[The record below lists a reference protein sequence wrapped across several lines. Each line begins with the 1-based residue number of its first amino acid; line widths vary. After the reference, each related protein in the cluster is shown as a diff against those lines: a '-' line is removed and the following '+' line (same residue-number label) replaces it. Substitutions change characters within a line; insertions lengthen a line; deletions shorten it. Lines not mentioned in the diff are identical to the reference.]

1 MASKRASIMI
11 VIALIRG
18 ELIMGQAWLGAHM
31 FCFYVE
37 TAPTGAPCPT

>member
-18 ELIMGQAWLGAHM
+18 ELIMGQAW
-31 FCFYVE
+31 CPYVLLL
-37 TAPTGAPCPT
+37 C